1 MTFYESPYNIAW
13 RVSNIIQIPIGLTF
27 VILSFFYPERY
38 SRPLISTLSIF
49 TDPLVAL
56 DGS

>member
-27 VILSFFYPERY
+27 VVLSFFYPERY
-38 SRPLISTLSIF
+38 SCPAMPPLSIF
-49 TDPLVAL
+49 TDSLVAL